1 MMSFDSRVA
10 IYIAVSVITLFAFSV
25 EGKAQLPEQQPQEEN
40 PEVEIEPTPLP
51 GTEPLP
57 APQFQGEEP
66 GVEVIPQNATVSTP
80 NEGGV
85 DLLSHFPVH
94 FSLGVDIGYDDNVTP
109 LGSSSG
115 SGQGSLFTREN
126 LTLSYDRAV
135 ERTEVHLLGVGR
147 FDQFLDVGTD
157 DKDGNV
163 TLSLTHNFST
173 RLSFYASLFAA
184 YQTEPDFS
192 TNVGPEN
199 VRAPHFQTND
209 IFSATYHWL
218 PRFTTVTS
226 DTFERIKY
234 DQSSIGMSQIG
245 MSQDLVENTL
255 SERLNFS
262 LTSRTNLVGEYRFE
276 IVDYDTA
283 PRDSMIN
290 FALAGIDHHFTDQLF
305 VHALG
310 GESFRSFK
318 NDGNS
323 VDPYFEGSLA
333 YVGRNDSLKWTT
345 TYGTEEPSAT
355 GATGALSRTT
365 IRTGLNLTYGLTA
378 RISSTAAVY
387 YHHDENEGGTSS
399 GTSSIGSQDSFDLSL
414 GLRYTINKRF
424 ALRVDYR
431 HSSTSSL
438 GSTPDFS
445 RNRYS
450 AGLTFNY

>member
-25 EGKAQLPEQQPQEEN
+25 EGKAQLPEEQPQEEN
-40 PEVEIEPTPLP
+40 PETEIEPTPLP
-51 GTEPLP
+51 GTEILP

-94 FSLGVDIGYDDNVTP
+94 FSLGVDIGYDDNVTA
-109 LGSSSG
+109 LGGSGG

-147 FDQFLDVGTD
+147 FSQFLDVGTD

-173 RLSFYASLFAA
+173 RLSFYASLYAT

-199 VRAPHFQTND
+199 VRAAHFQTND

-234 DQSSIGMSQIG
+234 AQSSIGMSE
-245 MSQDLVENTL
+245 DRVENTL
-255 SERLNFS
+255 SERLQFS

-276 IVDYDTA
+276 MINYDTA
-283 PRDSMIN
+283 PRDSMIH
-290 FALAGIDHHFTDQLF
+290 FALAGIDHHFTEQLL

-310 GESFRSFK
+310 GETFRSFK

-333 YVGRNDSLKWTT
+333 YVGRNYSLGWTT
-345 TYGTEEPSAT
+345 SYRTEEASA
-355 GATGALSRTT
+355 AVALVRTT
-365 IRTGLNLTYGLTA
+365 LRTGLNLKYGLTA

-387 YHHDENEGGTSS
+387 YHHDENEGGISS
-399 GTSSIGSQDSFDLSL
+399 GTSSVGSQDSFDLSL

-424 ALRVDYR
+424 ALHVDYR
-431 HSSTSSL
+431 HSSISSL
-438 GSTPDFS
+438 GSTPDYS